1 MRHHHRLTPL
11 LYLLPNLTGFAIF
24 VLIPVAAAM
33 ALSFFRWDLFH
44 PPKFV
49 GLQNFSDLLGWRHD
63 AEGALVFND
72 ASFWKYLYNTLYLM
86 LAIPITMFCSLV
98 LAVLLNQ
105 KIPGRMF
112 FRAVFYLPSICAG
125 VGLLLLWKFLYNNDF
140 GLINHLLAWVGITGP
155 DWLNSYNWSKPAL
168 MIIMIWGGMGGTGMI
183 LYLAGLQGI
192 PPELYE
198 AAEID
203 GANVVHQFRH
213 ITIPMLAP
221 TTFFIFITA
230 VIGGFQGGFDMA
242 YILTNGGPDGATTT
256 ISYYIYNHAFEYFN
270 MGYAAALSLVL
281 FALVL
286 FVTILSWRFG
296 RGATE

>member
-24 VLIPVAAAM
+24 VLIPVAAALV
-33 ALSFFRWDLFH
+33 LSFFRWDLFH

-49 GLQNFSDLLGWRHD
+49 GLDNFIDLLGWRRD
-63 AEGALVFND
+63 AEGVIHLND
-72 ASFWKYLYNTLYLM
+72 AGFWKYLYNTLYLM

-105 KIPGRMF
+105 KLPGRMF
-112 FRAVFYLPSICAG
+112 FRSVFFLPNICAG

-140 GLINHLLAWVGITGP
+140 GLINHMLAWVGITGP

-168 MIIMIWGGMGGTGMI
+168 MIIMIWGSMGGTGMI

-203 GANVVHQFRH
+203 GANVLHRFRH

-242 YILTNGGPDGATTT
+242 YILTKGGPDGATTT
-256 ISYYIYNHAFEYFN
+256 LSYYIYNHAFEYFN

-286 FVTILSWRFG
+286 FVTMLSWRFG